1 MTSDVK
7 ITKFNKTP
15 NTTSYTTPMTPPS
28 TPSKPV
34 IHNIQTKRP
43 LSDAEKA
50 NMKKIRQN
58 VVIYNFNEEIDD
70 NQLLTADS
78 NLT

>member
-7 ITKFNKTP
+7 ITKFDKTT

-28 TPSKPV
+28 TKPV
-34 IHNIQTKRP
+34 ICNIQTKRP

-50 NMKKIRQN
+50 HMKKNRQN
-58 VVIYNFNEEIDD
+58 IIYNFNDEIDD